1 MLAVYSNYGEFDK
14 QIQKL
19 QQKQFRQ
26 KADLSSILIFHAH
39 TTGPASFLGK
49 ELKNNGCDDI
59 YDDLILHLE
68 KFHDESNDRAASS
81 LYGIA
86 IPEKS
91 KISVT
96 EDWRDEGE
104 LKEEFPS
111 IPSSL
116 VSKVWKQQRQSWQ
129 STFQILS
136 SLLLS
141 KNSNLLV
148 LENCDF
154 VFEDHSWPSILETV
168 NCRSHSHSSGVT
180 GWTLVEMDSFLSN
193 PLSIPSS
200 PNNLIHTA
208 PATPPPFSPES
219 ALQDWSMIK
228 MNLPPSSFSA
238 KTSYRDIL
246 LVAARQVPLTR
257 SEENLDGIYAANQE
271 KKWKPL
277 IIVNK
282 VPAIRRD
289 RLYLNS
295 KPLLSLES
303 TPTIPLT
310 DDEKEYL
317 RLMQEEGDG
326 KSLCLCLFIYF
337 LIISYLFFH
346 FLIFSFSFL

>member
-1 MLAVYSNYGEFDK
+1 MLAVYSTYGEFDK
-14 QIQKL
+14 QVQKL
-19 QQKQFRQ
+19 KQKQFQ
-26 KADLSSILIFHAH
+26 QQGDLSNIMIFHAH
-39 TTGPASFLGK
+39 TTGPSSFLAK
-49 ELKNNGCDDI
+49 ELKNNDCDDI
-59 YDDLILHLE
+59 YDDLLLHLE
-68 KFHDESNDRAASS
+68 KYLDDSHDLTSSS

-86 IPEKS
+86 IPDKS

-96 EDWRDEGE
+96 DDWRDEGE

-116 VSKVWKQQRQSWQ
+116 VSKIWKEQKQSWQ

-141 KNSNLLV
+141 KNSNLLI

-154 VFEDHSWPSILETV
+154 IFEDHSWPSILESV
-168 NCRSHSHSSGVT
+168 NCRSHSHAAGVT

-193 PLSIPSS
+193 PSSIPSS
-200 PNNLIHTA
+200 PNNIVHST
-208 PATPPPFSPES
+208 PATPPSFSSES
-219 ALQDWSMIK
+219 ALHDWSMIK
-228 MNLPPSSFSA
+228 MNIPVSS

-246 LVAARQVPLTR
+246 LIAARQAPSKQQDED
-257 SEENLDGIYAANQE
+257 SEDGIVSMNQD

-295 KPLLSLES
+295 KPLLAVEG
-303 TPTIPLT
+303 TPSIPLT
-310 DDEKEYL
+310 DEEKEYL
-317 RLMQEEGDG
+317 KLIQEEEDG
-326 KSLCLCLFIYF
+326 
-337 LIISYLFFH
+337 
-346 FLIFSFSFL
+346 